1 MHSVPQ
7 NVTLFTNK
15 PGNIRNCR
23 QPTEAERGREQNLEK
38 KIWYTG
44 QHLGWM
50 KHFSAHT
57 GTFYISFKLFISL
70 CYKDPKHL
78 ATLTEAGHS
87 PSGQSQA
94 QLRDWAYM
102 PAQRAQS
109 PQVNGFYVW
118 KSRKEANSPISSNQ
132 RVKIRSQ
139 MQDTGWRTWFRGGRV
154 SKPEEIMRTLQ
165 NSWGGCETL
174 YGHGMVVLPVL
185 SSP

>member
-1 MHSVPQ
+1 MHPVPQ

-57 GTFYISFKLFISL
+57 GTFYISFKLFVSL

-87 PSGQSQA
+87 PTGQKESGTTERLSLHA
-94 QLRDWAYM
+94 HTKSHILLKSSAEFSW
-102 PAQRAQS
+102 S
-109 PQVNGFYVW
+109 PLALTPCLLW
-118 KSRKEANSPISSNQ
+118 
-132 RVKIRSQ
+132 
-139 MQDTGWRTWFRGGRV
+139 
-154 SKPEEIMRTLQ
+154 IMFSTLCLA
-165 NSWGGCETL
+165 SVTL
-174 YGHGMVVLPVL
+174 FWLFDL
-185 SSP
+185 S